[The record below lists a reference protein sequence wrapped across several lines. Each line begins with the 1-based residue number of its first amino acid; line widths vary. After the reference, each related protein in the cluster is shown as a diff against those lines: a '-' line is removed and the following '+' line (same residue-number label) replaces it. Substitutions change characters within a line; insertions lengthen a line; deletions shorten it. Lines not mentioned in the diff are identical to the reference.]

1 MDLNDYKQS
10 CPFDLD
16 AFQVEA
22 ISHLSVGRSVL
33 VSAPTGSGKTVI
45 AEYALQSALE
55 RGCKFFYTTPLKALS
70 NQKFR
75 DFSSDYPEIK
85 VGLLTGDNSING
97 DAPLVVMTTEVLRNM
112 IYEGSEL
119 LDELGGVVLD
129 EVHYIDDPFRGQ
141 IWEEIIIHLPEEVKI
156 VALSAT
162 VSNAREIGDWMNSL
176 RGDIEVVISGE
187 RPVKLNNYYFVGN
200 ALVSLFSK
208 KLFRVMN
215 DQLER
220 AKKQRLANRG
230 GRGGR
235 KPLGLRPKRLAVIR
249 ELKKRDMLPAIYF
262 LFSRAACDDSAFIYL
277 KDGVKL
283 TSDQEAE
290 EIERY
295 LDEKIS
301 CLDEDDLDCLDYDI
315 LRNALKAGVAIHHSG
330 VLPLFKEAV
339 EELFVR
345 GLLKVVFAT
354 ETLSLGINMP
364 ARTVVIESLT
374 KWGGDK
380 HRPLTP
386 GEYKQLTGRAGRRG
400 IDEVG
405 HAVVLYQNHFSYDQV
420 RSLVKKEPNPVVSSY
435 ELSYNMAVNLLAT
448 RDFDEAQALLNLS
461 FAQYEADKRVVS
473 IESRMESLKNE
484 LEIEKDGCVCEEG
497 GDALEYRELERK
509 QNRLTEEHSRLTSA
523 GVRRAAEEAFKSFKP
538 GDVFIGGLNDNK
550 VRAVVR
556 KHKGAHG
563 EGFLVVDSM
572 GRYRRL
578 SLDLVKEEPR
588 IIGTVDAGKISSPT
602 RKVRK
607 SVGSKMQLLKQEAE
621 EKLNKI
627 QGGQKEQSLENSIEK
642 IKSKR
647 EAHLCNSCQHL
658 NRCMSAARRVERTV
672 RSIESAKKERDSRFD
687 VVSRKLVDVV
697 DVLNEL
703 GFMEGHTVTPKGALL
718 RRIYNECDL
727 LLVETLEAGL
737 LRDLSPCELAAFA
750 SWFIYESRESDSD
763 RHWSERQE
771 HLEGGLEDALE
782 WLDGIYESLKIAEE
796 SRKLD
801 LLGSI
806 DIGFGEAA
814 YRWCGGAELE
824 DMLIDFP
831 EWSIG
836 QMVRTMKQIIDLLR
850 QIQEV
855 NEDEELRRKL
865 GKAMDSI
872 DRGVVGYSSIE
883 SIIEH
888 EARGE
893 MEITKD
899 ES

>member
-1 MDLNDYKQS
+1 MDLSDYKQN
-10 CPFDLD
+10 CQFDLD
-16 AFQVEA
+16 AFQIEA
-22 ISHLSVGRSVL
+22 INHLSVGRSVL

-45 AEYALQSALE
+45 AEYALQSNLE
-55 RGCKFFYTTPLKALS
+55 MGRKFFYTTPLKALS

-75 DFSSDYPEIK
+75 DFSSDYPDVK

-129 EVHYIDDPFRGQ
+129 EVHYINDPFRGQ

-162 VSNAREIGDWMNSL
+162 VSNAGEIGDWMNSL
-176 RGDIEVVISGE
+176 RGDIEVVISTE
-187 RPVKLNNYYFVGN
+187 RPVKLKNYYFVGN
-200 ALVSLFSK
+200 ALTPLFSK
-208 KLFRVMN
+208 KLFQVMN
-215 DQLER
+215 EQLER
-220 AKKQRLANRG
+220 VKKQRQAQRG
-230 GRGGR
+230 VKGR
-235 KPLGLRPKRLAVIR
+235 KKSLSLRPKRLAVIR
-249 ELKKRDMLPAIYF
+249 ELEKRDMLPAIYF

-283 TSDQEAE
+283 TSDLESR
-290 EIERY
+290 EIEQY
-295 LDEKIS
+295 LHEKIS
-301 CLDEDDLDCLDYDI
+301 CLHQEDLDCLDYDT

-339 EELFVR
+339 EELFAR

-380 HRPLTP
+380 HRPLTSV
-386 GEYKQLTGRAGRRG
+386 EYKQLTGRAGRRG
-400 IDEVG
+400 IDELG

-420 RSLVKKEPNPVVSSY
+420 RSLVKKEPNPVVSSF

-461 FAQYEADKRVVS
+461 FSQYEADRRVVT
-473 IESRMESLKNE
+473 IESRMESLKDE
-484 LEIEKDGCVCEEG
+484 LGIEKERCICEEG
-497 GDALEYRELERK
+497 GNALDYRELEKK
-509 QNRLTEEHSRLTSA
+509 QNRLTEELSKLTSA
-523 GVRRAAEEAFKSFKP
+523 ELKRAAKEVFKSFKP

-556 KHKGAHG
+556 KQKGGRGG
-563 EGFLVVDSM
+563 EGFLVVDSL
-572 GRYRRL
+572 GRYRKL
-578 SLDLVKEEPR
+578 SLDLIKEEPR
-588 IIGTVDAGKISSPT
+588 IIGSVDVGKISSPT

-607 SVGSKMQLLKQEAE
+607 SVGSKMQALREEAE
-621 EKLNKI
+621 GNLADAH
-627 QGGQKEQSLENSIEK
+627 GGQREQSLKNSIEE
-642 IKSKR
+642 IKNMR
-647 EAHLCNSCQHL
+647 DAHLCHSCQHL
-658 NRCMSAARRVERTV
+658 NRCMSAARRVERTL

-697 DVLNEL
+697 EVLNEL
-703 GFMEGHTVTPKGALL
+703 GFMESHTVTPRGELL

-727 LLVETLEAGL
+727 LLVEAIEAGL
-737 LRDLSPCELAAFA
+737 LDGLTPSELAAFA

-771 HLEGGLEDALE
+771 HLEGGLEDALA
-782 WLDGIYESLKIAEE
+782 WLDGMFESFKITEE
-796 SRKLD
+796 RHNLD

-850 QIQEV
+850 QLMDV
-855 NEDEELRRKL
+855 NEDRELRRKL
-865 GKAMDSI
+865 GKAMDAI

-888 EARGE
+888 EVRGE
-893 MEITKD
+893 IER
-899 ES
+899 